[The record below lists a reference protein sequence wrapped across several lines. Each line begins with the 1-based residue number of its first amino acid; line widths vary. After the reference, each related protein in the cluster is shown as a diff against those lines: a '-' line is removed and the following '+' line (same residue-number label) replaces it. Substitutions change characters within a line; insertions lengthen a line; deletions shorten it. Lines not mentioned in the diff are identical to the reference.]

1 MAAAI
6 MRRRCCLHAM
16 TPSMPPTP
24 TSDPQAEELLAAL
37 ARMEATV
44 HAVRSAAGQGNTPE
58 LERELQA
65 RQRCLRALL
74 ATGSDQV
81 VEDVVDAARRVLDAA
96 APEAPLLV
104 LAMAWQSLASVV
116 RRQAATRP
124 WQSAA

>member
-1 MAAAI
+1 MTQSTIPAAS
-6 MRRRCCLHAM
+6 HA
-16 TPSMPPTP
+16 PH
-24 TSDPQAEELLAAL
+24 AEELLAAL
-37 ARMEATV
+37 ARMEAAV

-74 ATGSDQV
+74 AAGSEQV
-81 VEDVVDAARRVLDAA
+81 VEDVVDAARRVLEAA

-104 LAMAWQSLASVV
+104 LAMAWRSLASVV

>member
-1 MAAAI
+1 
-6 MRRRCCLHAM
+6 M
-16 TPSMPPTP
+16 TSSMPSA
-24 TSDPQAEELLAAL
+24 TSSAPQGEELLAAL
-37 ARMEATV
+37 ARMETTV
-44 HAVRSAAGQGNTPE
+44 HAVRNAAGQGNTPE

-65 RQRCLRALL
+65 RQRCLRALM
-74 ATGSDQV
+74 AAGSNQL

-116 RRQAATRP
+116 RRQATTRP